1 MQDLHADVGQR
12 INPGKGEQ
20 MSVVVWDGKTLAA
33 DRQVSDGS
41 MVRTTTKIRQITTG
55 KFKGYLIGA
64 VGATATANLMMD
76 WFEAGAKPEFFPY
89 EYAKSAE
96 MGASLIVITQK
107 KEIWRFDHLPVPI
120 IMEDDEY
127 ATGSGR
133 DFAYGAMSMGA
144 DAAKACEVACTHSTE
159 CGVAID
165 VIEWRKV
172 NARKGSAGK
181 DHKAGAKNGRARKAT
196 ASPKRTAQSTGKAI
210 AVVTKLGRGGIR

>member
-1 MQDLHADVGQR
+1 
-12 INPGKGEQ
+12 

-41 MVRTTTKIRQITTG
+41 MVRTTTKIRAIKTG
-55 KFKGYLIGA
+55 KFKGHLIGA

-76 WFEAGAKPEFFPY
+76 WYEAGANPSHFPY
-89 EYAKSAE
+89 EYAKSSE
-96 MGASLIVITQK
+96 MGASLIVITQD

-144 DAAKACEVACTHSTE
+144 DAVQACEVACTHSTE

-165 VIEWRKV
+165 AIEWRKI
-172 NARKGSAGK
+172 NARKRPEGK
-181 DHKAGAKNGRARKAT
+181 VDKAGVKNGRARKAT
-196 ASPKRTAQSTGKAI
+196 ASTKRPAKSTGKAI
-210 AVVTKLGRGGIR
+210 AMVTKLGGGRVR

>member
-1 MQDLHADVGQR
+1 
-12 INPGKGEQ
+12 

-41 MVRTTTKIRQITTG
+41 MVRTTTKIRAIKTG
-55 KFKGYLIGA
+55 RFKGYLMGA

-76 WFEAGAKPEFFPY
+76 WFETGAKPEFFPY

-144 DAAKACEVACTHSTE
+144 DATKACEVACTHSTE

-165 VIEWRKV
+165 VIQWRKV
-172 NARKGSAGK
+172 NARTRPEGK
-181 DHKAGAKNGRARKAT
+181 ADKTGAKNGRARKTAT
-196 ASPKRTAQSTGKAI
+196 PSKRTAKSTGKAI
-210 AVVTKLGRGGIR
+210 ALVTKLGGGRVR